1 MGLDPSV
8 ELMEHAGGSF
18 YHIQVDNAL
27 YKTLA
32 ILEDHR
38 ANALIGPGTR
48 IFKVKRVDDNK
59 DQMYVL
65 KDLWLTMDQKPE
77 HQIYQEIIE
86 DIGSLYSNKDA
97 DTVKQHLLT
106 PIDSMV
112 VTINGVED
120 DTGTRKMQYYTLES
134 PDEHGSEITKTHHRL
149 HYCIVFE
156 EYATPLSQV
165 KMMGDVFTVLA
176 DLIKGQ

>member
-1 MGLDPSV
+1 MLV
-8 ELMEHAGGSF
+8 VTF
-18 YHIQVDNAL
+18 CYHIQVDNAL
-27 YKTLA
+27 YETLA

-38 ANALIGPGTR
+38 ANVLHGPGTR
-48 IFKVKRVDDNK
+48 IFKVKRVDDNE
-59 DQMYVL
+59 DQIYVL

-86 DIGSLYSNKDA
+86 DIGSLYSKKDA

-106 PIDSMV
+106 PIDSMIV
-112 VTINGVED
+112 KIDGVED
-120 DTGTRKMQYYTLES
+120 DTGTNIMQYHTLES
-134 PDEHGSEITKTHHRL
+134 SDEQGSEITTTHHRL
-149 HYCIVFE
+149 HYRIVFE

-176 DLIKGQ
+176 S

>member
-1 MGLDPSV
+1 
-8 ELMEHAGGSF
+8 MEHSGGSF

-27 YKTLA
+27 YETLA

-38 ANALIGPGTR
+38 ANVLIGPGTR
-48 IFKVKRVDDNK
+48 IFKVKKVDNNN
-59 DQMYVL
+59 DQIYVL

-86 DIGSLYSNKDA
+86 DIGSLYSKKDA
-97 DTVKQHLLT
+97 DTVKECLLT
-106 PIDSMV
+106 PIDSTIV
-112 VTINGVED
+112 KINGVED
-120 DTGTRKMQYYTLES
+120 DTGTGMMQYYTLES
-134 PDEHGSEITKTHHRL
+134 PDEHGFEMTHHCL

-156 EYATPLSQV
+156 ECATPLSQV

-176 DLIKGQ
+176 DLIKGQLF